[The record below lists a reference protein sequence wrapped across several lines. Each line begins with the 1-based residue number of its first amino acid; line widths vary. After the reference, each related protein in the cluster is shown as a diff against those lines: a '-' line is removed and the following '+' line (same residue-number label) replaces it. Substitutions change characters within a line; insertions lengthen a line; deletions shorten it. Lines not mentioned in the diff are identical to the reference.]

1 MIPPAS
7 ALDTPTL
14 REDQLKLGLWMFL
27 ATVTMLFAAFA
38 SAYVVRRSG
47 SDWRHVPLPSILWWN
62 TLILAASSAAVE
74 TASYVGQAFPPSLRY
89 GEARRSAKCGGG
101 KPASSSKPKGLHY
114 TRMASAVAM
123 LVGFALGV
131 AFLAGQFEA
140 WRQLRAAGVYLP
152 TNPHSSFFFMLTG
165 AHAIHIVAALAV
177 RALGAAGATSVRDPR
192 GWASRISICRTFW
205 HYLGGVWLFLFALV
219 SLY

>member
-1 MIPPAS
+1 MTVDIESPAS
-7 ALDTPTL
+7 SASSAVESFAL
-14 REDQLKLGLWMFL
+14 REDQLKLGLWLFL

-74 TASYVGQAFPPSLRY
+74 TASYVVQPFR
-89 GEARRSAKCGGG
+89 
-101 KPASSSKPKGLHY
+101 PASSGKPKGLHY
-114 TRMASAVAM
+114 TRMASAAM
-123 LVGFALGV
+123 LVAFALGI

-165 AHAIHIVAALAV
+165 AHAVHIVAALAV
-177 RALGAAGATSVRDPR
+177 LAWGAAGATSVRDPR
-192 GWASRISICRTFW
+192 GWASRITICRTFW
-205 HYLGGVWLFLFALV
+205 HYLGGIWLFLFALV